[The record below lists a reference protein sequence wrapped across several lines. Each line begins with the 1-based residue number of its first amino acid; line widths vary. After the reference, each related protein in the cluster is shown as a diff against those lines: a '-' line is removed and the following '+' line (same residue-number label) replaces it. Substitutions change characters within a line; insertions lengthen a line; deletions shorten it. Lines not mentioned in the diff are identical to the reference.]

1 MNEQEM
7 NAFEFVDFNKIKRI
21 QGKLSLLGMYGLKQ
35 DCIIEDQDNLK
46 ISNNIKKVIEEK
58 EENIHKNNV

>member
-1 MNEQEM
+1 
-7 NAFEFVDFNKIKRI
+7 
-21 QGKLSLLGMYGLKQ
+21 MYGLKQ